1 MMLRFD
7 FSYAADTARFGLP
20 EVKRGF
26 MPGSGGTQRL
36 PRVMGEHR
44 AKELIMSGEQFTAQE
59 ALAWGLVNKV
69 LPPAELLAATLD
81 AASRIAGNPPRSVQV
96 LKQYIHTGLQADHD
110 TGLVLDRK
118 RVGEGKRVSV

>member
-1 MMLRFD
+1 MLCDIDFVFFSSRRRHTRCELVTGGQTGALPIFCAVNGLALGGGTEMMLRCD

-59 ALAWGLVNKV
+59 ALAWGLVKIGS
-69 LPPAELLAATLD
+69 
-81 AASRIAGNPPRSVQV
+81 ASCRE
-96 LKQYIHTGLQADHD
+96 
-110 TGLVLDRK
+110 
-118 RVGEGKRVSV
+118 RVWQFG